1 MKGLFPRIFN
11 YYFNA
16 NSIIVIV
23 IVNKIIRFRLNH
35 FFSCYR
41 YLKTS
46 Q

>member
-23 IVNKIIRFRLNH
+23 IVIKLVG
-35 FFSCYR
+35 
-41 YLKTS
+41 LD
-46 Q
+46 